1 MSKAQKTARTYTEIK
16 ADYAFD
22 PSVFNA
28 DDERVRRIKYII
40 DTKLNQVDKTII
52 LLYAD
57 LQSFRELG
65 KLMGLSHTTIRKEV
79 IRIKNYILNEYN
91 SMKK

>member
-1 MSKAQKTARTYTEIK
+1 MNEAKKTARTFTEIK
-16 ADYAFD
+16 AEYAFD
-22 PSVFNA
+22 PSVFNE
-28 DDERVRRIKYII
+28 DEERVRKVKYII
-40 DTKLNQVDKTII
+40 DNRLNQVDKTII

-79 IRIKNYILNEYN
+79 IRIKNNILEIY
-91 SMKK
+91 KTL